1 MPSGTVSAYRLGMRT
16 KNPSKVETVRALTE
30 FSRCSQKELIDLT
43 SQADEIDFLPG
54 SVLIREGTPAEEA
67 FLILSGR
74 VSVRLC
80 GAIIST
86 AGAGETVGE
95 MALIDRAPRS
105 ATVVA
110 ETPVRALVFG
120 RRQFGGLIDQPGP
133 ARAVSAI
140 LARRLRVANSERV
153 GPLTPVA

>member
-1 MPSGTVSAYRLGMRT
+1 MLYPTVRAYRPDMRI
-16 KNPSKVETVRALTE
+16 KNPSKVESVRALAE
-30 FSRCSQKELIDLT
+30 FSRCTQKELIDLT
-43 SQADEIDFLPG
+43 SQADELDFLPG
-54 SVLIREGTPAEEA
+54 SVLIREGAPAEEA
-67 FLILSGR
+67 FLILSGT

-86 AGAGETVGE
+86 AEAGETVGE

-133 ARAVSAI
+133 ARAISTI
-140 LARRLRVANSERV
+140 LARRLRVANAERV
-153 GPLTPVA
+153 RPLTPVA